1 MYSDEF
7 VGLLSIIVGYSS
19 DIVVTFMVI
28 RLYSLSMATS
38 RTTVSLSEETLDR
51 IKSVKPYDTMTHD
64 EFFNDVLDRIEERG
78 RDE

>member
-1 MYSDEF
+1 
-7 VGLLSIIVGYSS
+7 
-19 DIVVTFMVI
+19 MVI
-28 RLYSLSMATS
+28 RCHSLSMAPS